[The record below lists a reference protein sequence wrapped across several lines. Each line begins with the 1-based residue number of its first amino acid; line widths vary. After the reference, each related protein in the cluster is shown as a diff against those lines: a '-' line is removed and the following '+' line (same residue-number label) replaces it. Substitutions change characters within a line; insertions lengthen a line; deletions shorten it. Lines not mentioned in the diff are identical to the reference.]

1 MASWDFPIKS
11 RDKVTDAVG
20 EMESRA
26 MFGII
31 LWVNGYRLTVATV
44 ADWLQTGDHWN
55 SAFIEVIGKSCD
67 QNCESLVTGA
77 YDILLAPKLRNQSS
91 NSFTYNSGREETWLN
106 HTV

>member
-1 MASWDFPIKS
+1 M
-11 RDKVTDAVG
+11 TDAVG

-26 MFGII
+26 MSGII

-77 YDILLAPKLRNQSS
+77 YDILLAPKLHNQSS
-91 NSFTYNSGREETWLN
+91 N
-106 HTV
+106 